1 MIPKLTIE
9 IVQRH
14 DDIQVSTQDLANL
27 VDQGRVIGWV
37 NSYMV
42 TRFIP
47 GGRCEA
53 QEVEGLCTQI
63 RKPQVKVWEK
73 GW

>member
-1 MIPKLTIE
+1 MIPELTIK
-9 IVQRH
+9 IVQGH
-14 DDIQVSTQDLANL
+14 DNIQVSTQDLADL

-47 GGRCEA
+47 GGR
-53 QEVEGLCTQI
+53 QT
-63 RKPQVKVWEK
+63 
-73 GW
+73 